1 MKFSR
6 NAQIAT
12 LLAGVGLLAGTALST
27 RLSPPPSAPTP
38 AQPTPITT
46 VTITAT
52 TAPSPRSAAVT
63 QGIVTKDGWQVVA
76 EPRTIEQI
84 APAKAAANAPVTIA
98 KAPNRV
104 PQSEAEA
111 FGDTTDAPQ
120 SDADSPVLADDSS
133 AGFVQIQ
140 APKGNTTGTR
150 VVCIDPGHPS
160 ETSAGANFHGLSENR
175 LNWQVALELKAAL
188 ESKGIKCVL
197 TKGSEKKRV
206 TNRERAT
213 IANNA
218 NAELFIRLHCD
229 EGAGRGWRWYYPD
242 RSGKKYG
249 VSGPPKNVQIASGR
263 AAKILNESMKSSDYL
278 RGYLKSNPV
287 TTDASTFVGGKQG
300 GVLTGSIFARVP
312 TALIE
317 MCFINQK
324 SDAQFIASEAG
335 RKRMAYSLTQA
346 IIVYLNQTPDWGKK

>member
-1 MKFSR
+1 M
-6 NAQIAT
+6 
-12 LLAGVGLLAGTALST
+12 AGAALST
-27 RLSPPPSAPTP
+27 RLPATPTASAALTPTSVP
-38 AQPTPITT
+38 QKAD
-46 VTITAT
+46 
-52 TAPSPRSAAVT
+52 TAPKT
-63 QGIVTKDGWQVVA
+63 QLAKTSKSSGQALPAGIVTKDGWQVVA

-84 APAKAAANAPVTIA
+84 APKSAPATPASETAETRAEPLAAAPT
-98 KAPNRV
+98 
-104 PQSEAEA
+104 
-111 FGDTTDAPQ
+111 
-120 SDADSPVLADDSS
+120 LADLNQANDGATIQPIDSKSPPPKPKPNAS
-133 AGFVQIQ
+133 AS
-140 APKGNTTGTR
+140 AR

-160 ETSAGANFHGLSENR
+160 ETSDGANSHGLSENR
-175 LNWQVALELKAAL
+175 LNWQVALELKTAL
-188 ESKGIKCVL
+188 EKLGVRCVM
-197 TKGSEKKRV
+197 TKSREKQVV

-218 NAELFIRLHCD
+218 NAELFLRLHCD

-249 VSGPPKNVQIASGR
+249 VSGPPQNVQRASGR
-263 AAKILNESMKSSDYL
+263 AAKILNESMKGSIYL

-324 SDAQFIASEAG
+324 SDAQFIASESG
-335 RKRMAYSLTQA
+335 RKRMAYALAVA
-346 IIVYLNQTPDWGKK
+346 IRAYLDQTPTGSWK